1 MNNKT
6 LRTLLLSGLF
16 ALVGC
21 RSALRPADLLFHVSE
36 VENAITA
43 VTPAM
48 IDHVAIVVSRDSVI
62 EAVGCI
68 KQVPHRKGIIS
79 WLVCAVPTDGKASKM
94 HDFTS
99 DGTTTGSTCPT
110 TTRFIARNSFCCPLS
125 MVADNRFS
133 SLFQ

>member
-21 RSALRPADLLFHVSE
+21 RSSLRPADLLFHVSE

-62 EAVGCI
+62 EAVE
-68 KQVPHRKGIIS
+68 KGIIS
-79 WLVCAVPTDGKASKM
+79 WLVFIVLTEKKASKM
-94 HDFTS
+94 HDITS
-99 DGTTTGSTCPT
+99 DCPTTRSTCPT
-110 TTRFIARNSFCCPLS
+110 TKRFIVRNSFCCPLS

-133 SLFQ
+133 SLFR